1 MEQRDGWK
9 HDHEGFR
16 APVPAEFPVTE
27 ADRAEWAGEGH
38 GGDEPGEDGD
48 VVDGAPANPYQKL
61 PPRVAL
67 DDTVGEVDTSAAPF
81 DPSGD
86 PNRDV
91 ANRWG
96 AGMVGF

>member
-1 MEQRDGWK
+1 MEERDGWK
-9 HDHEGFR
+9 HDHEGFWGK
-16 APVPAEFPVTE
+16 VPAEFPVTE
-27 ADRAEWAGEGH
+27 ADRAEWAGD
-38 GGDEPGEDGD
+38 DEDTED
-48 VVDGAPANPYQKL
+48 VDGTGGAASPYRRL

-67 DDTVGEVDTSAAPF
+67 EDTVGEVDTSAAPF